1 MFGTS
6 DNKRAQLWRNE
17 AKARHL
23 LDQHGDEAFHVV
35 RGAISEA
42 GVNLK
47 VRWHW
52 RRIEKHLHQIKER
65 KITIS

>member
-17 AKARHL
+17 AKAKHL
-23 LDQHGDEAFHVV
+23 LDQHGDEAFHLV
-35 RGAISEA
+35 RDAISDA

-52 RRIEKHLHQIKER
+52 RRIEKHLHQIQER
-65 KITIS
+65 KIPTS